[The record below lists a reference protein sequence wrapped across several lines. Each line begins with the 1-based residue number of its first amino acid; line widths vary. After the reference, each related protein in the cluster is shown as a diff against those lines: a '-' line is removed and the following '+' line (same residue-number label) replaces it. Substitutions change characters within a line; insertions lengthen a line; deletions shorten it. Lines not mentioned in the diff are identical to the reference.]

1 MMFLHPI
8 VRYVL
13 QRALLAFLVI
23 WIGLT
28 MTFVLSR
35 LMPFNAADL
44 FISRLVS
51 QGAAI
56 TGQEIEIMKRQ
67 LLELY
72 GLDKPII
79 DQYLIFLRNY
89 IVTGEMGPSFAFF
102 PTSVRDVIA
111 KALPWSLL
119 LLIMASII
127 SWIVG
132 NGIGVLAALTRH
144 RRISNIL
151 ENVAIA
157 FQPVPFA
164 VLAIAFLV
172 FYALILR
179 LPIPSGGYIVTG
191 SAIEMFA
198 YMLRRAAF
206 PLLVLVMFGW
216 FGGFVSMKAIALKM
230 REEDFIVYSFLQ
242 GAPTNSIRYMIF
254 RNSILPQFTSLVL
267 GLSRVFIGSLLIEYI
282 FNYPG
287 IGYILQGAIANADY
301 NLMLGVLFF
310 ATVATAT
317 ATFILDLVY
326 PLIDPRIRYPGQ
338 G

>member
-1 MMFLHPI
+1 MHPLI
-8 VRYVL
+8 RYVL
-13 QRALLAFLVI
+13 QRAALALLVVWTGI
-23 WIGLT
+23 TI
-28 MTFVLSR
+28 TFVLSR

-44 FISRLVS
+44 FISRLVA
-51 QGAAI
+51 QGGTL
-56 TGQEIEIMKRQ
+56 TGEQIEAMRRQ

-72 GLDKPII
+72 GLEKSII
-79 DQYLIFLRNY
+79 EQYLIFLRNY
-89 IVTGEMGPSFAFF
+89 MVTGEMGPSFAYF
-102 PTSVRDVIA
+102 PTSVKDVIA

-119 LLIMASII
+119 LLIMTSVV
-127 SWIVG
+127 SWLVG
-132 NGIGVLAALTRH
+132 NGIGILAALTKH
-144 RRISNIL
+144 RRVSNVL
-151 ENVAIA
+151 ETIAVA
-157 FQPVPFA
+157 FQPIPFA
-164 VLAIAFLV
+164 VLAISFLV
-172 FYALILR
+172 FYALILK
-179 LPIPSGGYIVTG
+179 LPIPAPGYVTTG
-191 SAIEMFA
+191 SAIEMLI

-206 PLLVLVMFGW
+206 PLMVLVLFGW

-254 RNSILPQFTSLVL
+254 RNSILPQFTGLVL
-267 GLSRVFIGSLLIEYI
+267 GLSRVFIGSLLVEYI

-310 ATVATAT
+310 ATVATAV